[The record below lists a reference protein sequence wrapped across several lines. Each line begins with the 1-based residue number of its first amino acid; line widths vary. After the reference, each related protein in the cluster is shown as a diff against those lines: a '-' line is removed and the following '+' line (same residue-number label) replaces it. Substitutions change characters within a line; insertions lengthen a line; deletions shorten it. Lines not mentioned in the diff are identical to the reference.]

1 MSQTES
7 VSIFFSYSHRDEAF
21 RDQLASH
28 LSVLKRQGLITEWHD
43 RQIVAGSEWLPEI
56 NKYFDNA
63 DIILLLISSD
73 YLASDYVFDIEMQRA
88 IKRHEAGEAV
98 VIPIILRP
106 VDWAGTPFSK
116 LQALPKNAKPIAS
129 WPDVDEAFLDV
140 ARGIRLAAQQIIEI
154 RESKPK
160 VKFNIDQVGN
170 INTGNVTIHGNQIG
184 SQFDN
189 FQQSEETS
197 PTSDPVINAVQFSHP
212 IYDVF
217 VPSGVPT
224 VTFVEPEKFT
234 DLKMALAHPGRG
246 VVIEGPSGIGKTTAL
261 EKAIEQVSLSPIHRQ
276 KLGMPEKL
284 SARKPDDVERMRSLQ
299 SWHNGVVVIDD
310 FHRLDDDLSRTIAD
324 YLKYL
329 ADNQFADRKLV
340 IIGIPSTGK
349 KLINIAFDL
358 AVRIKTFK
366 LGKVKDETIINM
378 VGRGEKALN
387 VLFTRKPEIA
397 QASNGSLRIAQL
409 LCYHLALQANIE
421 ETQKSYRTISYELD
435 ESITNA
441 LEEISPDLDELIRNF
456 TLLGGRRD
464 HTSVE
469 ILKELSKVDDG
480 FLSFNQLKDDRPDLT
495 RDIDNFINKKYL
507 ESLYQTLPN
516 IDRYLYFEKSVPALV
531 IDDPRLTFYLLHT
544 PANRLARA
552 AGKSQST
559 IRNKVFISYSHA
571 DAQLGVD
578 RNSGLG
584 LGYFD
589 RLRIHLKP
597 LEQEGLID
605 LWDDTKIKAS
615 SIWRQEIEKALSSS
629 KLAIL
634 LISGN
639 FLASDFIQN
648 NELPPLLAAAKEGG
662 TIVFPIIISPS
673 RLPKSISEIQSV
685 NSPSKPLTAMTYNEQ
700 EDLFVKV
707 VEEIENA
714 LCEE

>member
-1 MSQTES
+1 VSQTER
-7 VSIFFSYSHRDEAF
+7 VSIFLSYSHRDEAL

-28 LSVLKRQGLITEWHD
+28 LKVLNRQGIITEWHD
-43 RQIVAGSEWLPEI
+43 LEIRAGSIWRSEI
-56 NKYFDNA
+56 SEYFDNA

-73 YLASDYVFDIEMQRA
+73 YLASDYVFDIEMKRA
-88 IKRHEAGEAV
+88 ITRHEAGEAV
-98 VIPIILRP
+98 VIPIILRAC
-106 VDWAGTPFSK
+106 DWSSTPFSK
-116 LQALPKNAKPIAS
+116 LQVFPKNGKPITS
-129 WPDVDEAFLDV
+129 WQDIDEAFLDI
-140 ARGIRLAAQQIIEI
+140 AKGISLAAQQIIEI
-154 RESKPK
+154 RKSKPN
-160 VKFNIDQVGN
+160 VKFNID
-170 INTGNVTIHGNQIG
+170 TGDATIHGNQIG
-184 SQFDN
+184 IQSDD

-197 PTSDPVINAVQFSHP
+197 AAADPVTNAVQFSHP

-224 VTFVEPEKFT
+224 VTFVEPEKFA

-261 EKAIEQVSLSPIHRQ
+261 EKAIEQVSLNPIHRQ
-276 KLGMPEKL
+276 KLGTPEKL

-299 SWHNGVVVIDD
+299 SWHSGVVVIDD
-310 FHRLDDDLSRTIAD
+310 FHRLDDDLSRSIAD

-329 ADNQFADRKLV
+329 ADHQLVDRKLV

-358 AVRIKTFK
+358 AVRIKTIK
-366 LGKVKDETIINM
+366 LGKVKDETLINM
-378 VGRGEKALN
+378 IGKGEKALN

-397 QASNGSLRIAQL
+397 QAANGSLLIAQL
-409 LCYHLALQANIE
+409 LCYHLALQSNIE
-421 ETQKSYRTISYELD
+421 ETQKKHQAISYSLD
-435 ESITNA
+435 ESISNA

-469 ILKELSKVDDG
+469 ILKELSIVDDG
-480 FLSFNQLKDDRPDLT
+480 FLSFNQLKDNRSDLT
-495 RDIDNFINKKYL
+495 KDIDNFINKKYL
-507 ESLYQTLPN
+507 EGLYQSFPN
-516 IDRYLYFEKSVPALV
+516 IDRYLYFDNSVPALV

-544 PANRLARA
+544 PTSRLARA
-552 AGKSQST
+552 AGKSQSN

-571 DAQLGVD
+571 DAQIGVD
-578 RNSGLG
+578 SSSGLN

-589 RLRIHLKP
+589 RLRNHLKP

-629 KLAIL
+629 KLALL

-662 TIVFPIIISPS
+662 TMIFPIIISPS

-685 NSPSKPLTAMTYNEQ
+685 NSPSQPLTAMTYNEQ
-700 EDLFVKV
+700 EILFVKV